1 MDNKI
6 KVAGIFVGLTVWMS
20 IISVGVYRFE
30 HHTALEEMTMVY
42 ECSSELLTKKDIIM
56 SDYSWFYVE
65 KFGFSSTVTFEK
77 PRQQPYAPEASFTCI
92 LDRSGIVREILG

>member
-42 ECSSELLTKKDIIM
+42 ECSSELLTKKDIIRTAENQ
-56 SDYSWFYVE
+56 SRISALVKHKQQQKVFLLL
-65 KFGFSSTVTFEK
+65 GSFSLS
-77 PRQQPYAPEASFTCI
+77 
-92 LDRSGIVREILG
+92 L